1 MKRQKECCVLN
12 KFQSAR
18 VYARINFE
26 KTKGTFSKEHDV
38 VRVRKTNLFFFNLLH
53 VCMSA

>member
-18 VYARINFE
+18 VYARINYE

-38 VRVRKTNLFFFNLLH
+38 VRVRKTNFFFNLLH
-53 VCMSA
+53 VYMSA